1 MRLTVLGWYL
11 LCWAVG
17 VSIVLLFGS
26 CSHRTY
32 ESVVTDTVLIQRT
45 DSVIVQM
52 REVDVELP
60 VPRITLQE
68 RIPLC
73 DTLLVLD
80 NGLYASSVEIRDGQL
95 THTLMPSVDQTGKPS
110 GTLHGVVVV
119 SDTSRV
125 SNRVTAEK
133 RTEKER
139 EQVVTPAVE
148 TLWTQFKRSAA
159 WFCAGVV
166 ATLVFLLVIRV
177 VRRRLPVP

>member
-1 MRLTVLGWYL
+1 L

-80 NGLYASSVEIRDGQL
+80 NGLYASEVEIRDGQL
-95 THTLMPSVDQTGKPS
+95 THTLKPS
-110 GTLHGVVVV
+110 ASGDTAVHG
-119 SDTSRV
+119 
-125 SNRVTAEK
+125 RVTVADTT
-133 RTEKER
+133 RVHQDSVTARHRSTER

-166 ATLVFLLVIRV
+166 ATLVCLLVIRV